1 MKRLNYFATFGA
13 AVALALLSN
22 VSGAAPLS
30 HGADAIIK
38 ANTTLNLVEQAHGTH
53 RACVLGRVPRWGVVR
68 WHRHVGLAHV
78 PVRC

>member
-1 MKRLNYFATFGA
+1 MSTLTLFFLGLAIGVLAFAA
-13 AVALALLSN
+13 N
-22 VSGAAPLS
+22 VSVAASLG

-38 ANTTLNLVEQAHGTH
+38 ANATLNLVEQAHGTH

-68 WHRHVGLAHV
+68 FHRHVGPAHA

>member
-1 MKRLNYFATFGA
+1 MGTFSA
-13 AVALALLSN
+13 ASVLAFVAN

-30 HGADAIIK
+30 YGADAIIG
-38 ANTTLNLVEQAHGTH
+38 ANATLNLVEQAHSTH